1 MDNLWERLFIGAA
14 RVFGW
19 SVLLT
24 PLAVVAALVAG
35 AFAGQQRPDLVL
47 FVGNLAVQLFAT
59 VVVGVV
65 GAAAG
70 ASIGIGTAILT
81 RELITG
87 RVGQTIG
94 LLAAGLSLFP
104 AVVLGWFG
112 ATLLLPELFNRT
124 STAVFVA
131 ACAVVTLAVIPRSNR
146 LAVQALASIP
156 AVLRESAS
164 AAGASAGRL
173 SAHVL
178 LPASKARLTA
188 IYADALSRSIGEAAA
203 VSIVFLAA
211 ARAGYSISPFTI
223 GGSLIAH
230 AYGVQAIDAGI
241 AQSAI
246 LLLAL
251 AVISKIA
258 AVRRM
263 QSFQWVL

>member
-1 MDNLWERLFIGAA
+1 MGNRWERLFIGAA

-19 SVLLT
+19 CVLLT
-24 PLAVVAALVAG
+24 PLALLAVLVAG

-59 VVVGVV
+59 TMVGVA

-70 ASIGIGTAILT
+70 ASIGIGAAILT
-81 RELITG
+81 HELITG
-87 RVGQTIG
+87 RVGKAVG
-94 LLAAGLSLFP
+94 LLAAGLAVFP

-112 ATLLLPELFNRT
+112 ATLLLPQLFDRS

-131 ACAVVTLAVIPRSNR
+131 ACAVVTLAVMPRSNR
-146 LAVQALASIP
+146 LAVQTLASIP
-156 AVLRESAS
+156 RGLRETAS
-164 AAGASAGRL
+164 AAGASAARL
-173 SAHVL
+173 CAHVL
-178 LPASKARLTA
+178 LPACKPRLIA
-188 IYADALSRSIGEAAA
+188 IYADALSRSIGEAAG

-211 ARAGYSISPFTI
+211 ARAGYLISPFTI

-246 LLLAL
+246 VLLVLGVVCKL
-251 AVISKIA
+251 A

-263 QSFQWVL
+263 QGFQWVL